1 MSVAEILTSIKQAKG
16 TNEKKRLLESHRNN
30 VLLRGALKFGLDPF
44 TPFNVVKVPKVKDRL
59 EQHDEFACWQEFF
72 DILTSLT
79 LRKVTG
85 YVRS

>member
-44 TPFNVVKVPKVKDRL
+44 TPFNL
-59 EQHDEFACWQEFF
+59 EKQVGKMKFGCEKY
-72 DILTSLT
+72 LRST
-79 LRKVTG
+79 LL
-85 YVRS
+85 